1 MTAPVLKV
9 FRCMHCQTLTQLQPV
24 VCAHCL
30 QRLFQTED
38 VAATGVL
45 ASWTTVRKPPL
56 RFKAEGAYQVAVVD
70 LDNGM
75 RISVRLFSTPTDRLG
90 DRLGDRVVLVT
101 ENLLQTQTPT
111 FKVATH
117 G

>member
-1 MTAPVLKV
+1 MTAADVPAVLKM
-9 FRCMHCQTLTQLQPV
+9 FRCMNCQTLTQRQPV

-30 QRLFQTED
+30 LRTFQTED
-38 VAATGVL
+38 VAATGLL

-75 RISVRLFSTPTDRLG
+75 RISARLFSTPTDRLG
-90 DRLGDRVVLVT
+90 DRVELVT

-111 FKVATH
+111 FKVTSH

>member
-1 MTAPVLKV
+1 MTDPALTV
-9 FRCMHCQTLTQLQPV
+9 FRCMSCQTLTQLQPV

-30 QRLFQTED
+30 QRTFQTEA

-56 RFKAEGAYQVAVVD
+56 RFKAEGTYQVAVVD

-75 RISVRLFSTPTDRLG
+75 RISARLLSTPNDQ
-90 DRLGDRVVLVT
+90 LGDRVVLVT

>member
-1 MTAPVLKV
+1 MTAPSLTV
-9 FRCMHCQTLTQLQPV
+9 FRCMSCQTLIQLQPV

-30 QRLFQTED
+30 QRRFQTEE

-75 RISVRLFSTPTDRLG
+75 RICARLFSTPTDQ
-90 DRLGDRVVLVT
+90 LGDRVVLVT
-101 ENLLQTQTPT
+101 ENSIQTLTPT

>member
-1 MTAPVLKV
+1 MTTADAPAVLKI
-9 FRCMHCQTLTQLQPV
+9 FRCIHCQTLTQLQPV

-30 QRLFQTED
+30 QRTFQAEG

-75 RISVRLFSTPTDRLG
+75 RISARLLSTPNDQ
-90 DRLGDRVVLVT
+90 LGDRVVLVT

-111 FKVATH
+111 FKVATY

>member
-1 MTAPVLKV
+1 MNTVEVPAVLKM
-9 FRCMHCQTLTQLQPV
+9 FRCMHCQTLTQRQPF
-24 VCAHCL
+24 VCAYCL
-30 QRLFQTED
+30 QRTFQAED

-45 ASWTTVRKPPL
+45 ASWTMVRKPPL

-70 LDNGM
+70 LDNGI
-75 RISVRLFSTPTDRLG
+75 RISARLFSMPT

-111 FKVATH
+111 FKVSTH

>member
-1 MTAPVLKV
+1 MN
-9 FRCMHCQTLTQLQPV
+9 CQTLTQRQPV
-24 VCAHCL
+24 VCEHCL
-30 QRLFQTED
+30 QREFQPEE
-38 VAATGVL
+38 VAAVGVL
-45 ASWTTVRKPPL
+45 ASWTTVSKPPL

-75 RISVRLFSTPTDRLG
+75 RISARLLPTPTDQ
-90 DRLGDRVVLVT
+90 LGDRVVLVT

>member
-1 MTAPVLKV
+1 MTPSDTPAVLTM
-9 FRCMHCQTLTQLQPV
+9 FRCMSCQTLTQRQPI

-30 QRLFQTED
+30 QRKFQTED
-38 VAATGVL
+38 VPATGVL

-75 RISVRLFSTPTDRLG
+75 RICARLFSTPTDQ
-90 DRLGDRVVLVT
+90 LGDRVVLVT
-101 ENLLQTQTPT
+101 ENSIQTLTPT

>member
-1 MTAPVLKV
+1 MTAHAPLATLTAYQCVG
-9 FRCMHCQTLTQLQPV
+9 CQTITQRSPM
-24 VCAHCL
+24 VCARCL
-30 QRLFQTED
+30 GRQFSTVE
-38 VAATGVL
+38 VTATGRL

-75 RISVRLFSTPTDRLG
+75 RISARLLSTPTDQ
-90 DRLGDRVVLVT
+90 LGDRVVLVT